1 MSRVEMTGPARSMHT
16 LDTSEDEDTVFS
28 AASIIRRP
36 PAAAPARLRVLTFLS
51 AIGGFLFGYDTGVIS
66 GAMLLLRQEF
76 SLNHVWQEM
85 IVSGTVMSACLS
97 ALV

>member
-1 MSRVEMTGPARSMHT
+1 MSRVEMTGPTRSLHT

-51 AIGGFLFGYDTGVIS
+51 AIGGFLFGRAVNGTSRNFSVSEIRHR
-66 GAMLLLRQEF
+66 ALINFLLTAQ
-76 SLNHVWQEM
+76 M
-85 IVSGTVMSACLS
+85 
-97 ALV
+97 

>member
-1 MSRVEMTGPARSMHT
+1 MSRVEMTGPARSLHT

-51 AIGGFLFGYDTGVIS
+51 AIGGFLFGR
-66 GAMLLLRQEF
+66 A
-76 SLNHVWQEM
+76 
-85 IVSGTVMSACLS
+85 VMSTGLHIISQLDFCS
-97 ALV
+97 A

>member
-1 MSRVEMTGPARSMHT
+1 MSRVEMTGPTRSLHT

-51 AIGGFLFGYDTGVIS
+51 AIGGFLFGRAV
-66 GAMLLLRQEF
+66 
-76 SLNHVWQEM
+76 N
-85 IVSGTVMSACLS
+85 GTSRNF
-97 ALV
+97 